1 MYSDKFDKLLVA
13 TSEFLDNRESAA
25 SMRIYSNN
33 MEKELDRLCDSNF
46 IKSVEKEID
55 SAKDGMMTELRN
67 SGKFADEEIGL
78 FVLLALNLS
87 PRSIAIITKQNIK
100 TVYTRKRRLK
110 EKLTSS
116 DLPNKDQYLRIFH

>member
-1 MYSDKFDKLLVA
+1 MD
-13 TSEFLDNRESAA
+13 FLDNRKSSA

-55 SAKDGMMTELRN
+55 SAKDGMITELRN
-67 SGKFADEEIGL
+67 SGKLADEEIGL
-78 FVLLALNLS
+78 FVLMALNLS
-87 PRSIAIITKQNIK
+87 PRSIAIITKNNIR
-100 TVYTRKRRLK
+100 TIYTRKRRLK